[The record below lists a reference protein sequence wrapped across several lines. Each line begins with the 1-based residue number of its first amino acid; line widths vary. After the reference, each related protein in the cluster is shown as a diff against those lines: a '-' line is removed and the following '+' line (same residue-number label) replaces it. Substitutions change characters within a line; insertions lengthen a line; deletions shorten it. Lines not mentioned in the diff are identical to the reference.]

1 MQSFGHWRVSRLM
14 RATVVILQTCFLVAC
29 STAIQK
35 KLGAVDAPDATTST
49 VRNADFSA
57 RNPTS
62 AADQLPD
69 RQAQDPSRPLLFP
82 GAEPDSPPQR
92 SRDPDYGVRT
102 ASLEPLTVRGDDVEL
117 NFEGADIASAAKSV
131 LGDVLHLN
139 FAVDPKVQGTVTLAS
154 VGPIARKDLLPTF
167 ESVLRMQNAAIVRDG
182 KFIKIVPLPEAPGH
196 GAVSVGAGEPGFG
209 VSVVPLK
216 YISATT
222 VAKTAE
228 NMLARQGAIHV
239 DPARNLLLI
248 QGTTSEREAALDLVS
263 TFDVE
268 WLRNQSVG
276 VYPLKST
283 SPETMIGELQRVFD
297 NREGGA
303 GHDVVSFQPIS
314 RMNAVMVVAK
324 NPSLLRQ
331 TTEWVERL
339 DRSDNT
345 GTTLRSYRLKY
356 GNATQIAKILTNIFG
371 SNHSGGTSDTPGSQI
386 APGTNPAQS
395 RLDSLKSSA
404 QGVNAGGVTNGTT
417 AGGTTSQPSGGS
429 FGTGSSAGA
438 PISASFQSFSSRK
451 NDAGTP
457 GGGDAFGGGGD
468 ASASKGM
475 FQNVRITADTVN
487 NAIVVYANQ
496 EDHRIIERAVNDFD
510 RPRLQVAIEATVAE
524 VTLTK
529 DLTYG
534 VQYFLAGNQSGG
546 GIGAGFLGAA
556 AQTAAQALAP
566 QVAPGVNL
574 LLGPQNSPRL
584 ILNALNQ
591 ITSVKVL
598 SSPSIVALDN
608 EPALLEVGNEI
619 PISTGSATILSNSN
633 TPVVN
638 TIQMQNTG
646 VILKVLP
653 HVNGNGTIELEVDQ
667 EISAVV
673 NPQQQTLT
681 PTISDRHVHS
691 TVAVASGQTVLLGG
705 LISDNDQRTKNGI
718 PVLGDIQFLGD
729 LLGNINN
736 SSTRTEIII
745 FIRPRVI
752 RHSVDARAVTEE
764 FRDKLSTMKNGA
776 NSVVSG
782 ADVKR

>member
-1 MQSFGHWRVSRLM
+1 MQSLGRWRVSRLM
-14 RATVVILQTCFLVAC
+14 RATAVILQTCVLVAC
-29 STAIQK
+29 STSLQK
-35 KLGAVDAPDATTST
+35 KFGAYDNTPDATGTA

-57 RNPTS
+57 RF
-62 AADQLPD
+62 AAVTEPPD
-69 RQAQDPSRPLLFP
+69 RQAPEASKPLLFP
-82 GAEPDSPPQR
+82 GAEPESPPSR
-92 SRDPDYGVRT
+92 SRDSNSGVRT
-102 ASLEPLTVRGDDVEL
+102 ASLEPIAIIGDDVEI
-117 NFEGADIASAAKSV
+117 NFESADISSAAKAV

-167 ESVLRMQNAAIVRDG
+167 ESVLRMQNAAIVHDG
-182 KFIKIVPLPEAPGH
+182 KFMKIVPIPEAPGH
-196 GAVSVGAGEPGFG
+196 GSVSVGAGEPGFG

-228 NMLARQGAIHV
+228 NMLARQGAIHA

-248 QGTTSEREAALDLVS
+248 QGTTAEREAALDLVS

-303 GHDVVSFQPIS
+303 GHDVVSFQPIT

-331 TTEWVERL
+331 TTEWVGRL
-339 DRSDNT
+339 DRSDNS

-356 GNATQIAKILTNIFG
+356 GNATQIAKILGNIFG
-371 SNHSGGTSDTPGSQI
+371 PNRAGTTSDTPANQI
-386 APGTNPAQS
+386 APGTTTAQS
-395 RLDSLKSSA
+395 RLDSLKSGTQASTSA
-404 QGVNAGGVTNGTT
+404 STSGTT
-417 AGGTTSQPSGGS
+417 TGSTTSQPSGGS

-438 PISASFQSFSSRK
+438 PISASFDSFSNRK
-451 NDAGTP
+451 NDADAP
-457 GGGDAFGGGGD
+457 GGGDAFGGAGGT
-468 ASASKGM
+468 SSSRGM
-475 FQNVRITADTVN
+475 FQNVRITPDTVN

-529 DLTYG
+529 ELTYG
-534 VQYFLAGNQSGG
+534 VQYFLAGNQGSGG
-546 GIGAGFLGAA
+546 FFAAA

-566 QVAPGVNL
+566 QVAPGFNL
-574 LLGPQNSPRL
+574 LLGSQTSPRV
-584 ILNALNQ
+584 ILNALNTV
-591 ITSVKVL
+591 TSVKVL

-608 EPALLEVGNEI
+608 QPALLQVGNEI
-619 PISTGSATILSNSN
+619 PITTGSATILSNSN

-638 TIQMQNTG
+638 TIEMRNTG

-653 HVNGNGTIELEVDQ
+653 HVNANGTIELEVDQ

-681 PTISDRHVHS
+681 PTISERRVHS
-691 TVAVASGQTVLLGG
+691 TVSVTSGQTVLLGG
-705 LISDNDQRTKNGI
+705 LISDNDQKTKNGL
-718 PVLGDIQFLGD
+718 PVVGDIKFLGD
-729 LLGNINN
+729 LLGNTNN
-736 SSTRTEIII
+736 TNTRSEIII
-745 FIRPRVI
+745 FIRPRLI
-752 RHSVDARAVTEE
+752 RHSVEARAVTEE
-764 FRDKLSTMKNGA
+764 FRDKLTTMKNGA

>member
-1 MQSFGHWRVSRLM
+1 M
-14 RATVVILQTCFLVAC
+14 
-29 STAIQK
+29 
-35 KLGAVDAPDATTST
+35 
-49 VRNADFSA
+49 
-57 RNPTS
+57 
-62 AADQLPD
+62 
-69 RQAQDPSRPLLFP
+69 
-82 GAEPDSPPQR
+82 
-92 SRDPDYGVRT
+92 
-102 ASLEPLTVRGDDVEL
+102 
-117 NFEGADIASAAKSV
+117 
-131 LGDVLHLN
+131 
-139 FAVDPKVQGTVTLAS
+139 
-154 VGPIARKDLLPTF
+154 
-167 ESVLRMQNAAIVRDG
+167 
-182 KFIKIVPLPEAPGH
+182 
-196 GAVSVGAGEPGFG
+196 
-209 VSVVPLK
+209 
-216 YISATT
+216 
-222 VAKTAE
+222 
-228 NMLARQGAIHV
+228 
-239 DPARNLLLI
+239 
-248 QGTTSEREAALDLVS
+248 
-263 TFDVE
+263 
-268 WLRNQSVG
+268 
-276 VYPLKST
+276 
-283 SPETMIGELQRVFD
+283 
-297 NREGGA
+297 
-303 GHDVVSFQPIS
+303 
-314 RMNAVMVVAK
+314 
-324 NPSLLRQ
+324 
-331 TTEWVERL
+331 
-339 DRSDNT
+339 
-345 GTTLRSYRLKY
+345 
-356 GNATQIAKILTNIFG
+356 
-371 SNHSGGTSDTPGSQI
+371 TSDTPGSQI

-404 QGVNAGGVTNGTT
+404 QGVNAGGTTNGTT

-429 FGTGSSAGA
+429 FGTGSSGGA
-438 PISASFQSFSSRK
+438 PISASFQSFSNRK
-451 NDAGTP
+451 NDPGTP
-457 GGGDAFGGGGD
+457 GGGDAFGGGFGGGGD

-653 HVNGNGTIELEVDQ
+653 HVNGNGTVELEVDQ

-764 FRDKLSTMKNGA
+764 FRDKLSTMKNGS

>member
-1 MQSFGHWRVSRLM
+1 MHKLGPWRVSRLM
-14 RATVVILQTCFLVAC
+14 RVTVVILQTCFLAGC
-29 STAIQK
+29 STALQRK
-35 KLGAVDAPDATTST
+35 MGAADNAPDATTT
-49 VRNADFSA
+49 AVRNADFSA
-57 RNPTS
+57 RSPT
-62 AADQLPD
+62 AADLVPD
-69 RQAQDPSRPLLFP
+69 RQAPDSSRPLLFP
-82 GAEPDSPPQR
+82 GSEPESPPPR
-92 SRDPDYGVRT
+92 SRDSDYGVRT
-102 ASLEPLTVRGDDVEL
+102 ASLDPVTIRGDDVEL
-117 NFEGADIASAAKSV
+117 NFESADIASAAKAV

-154 VGPIARKDLLPTF
+154 VGPIQRKDLLPTF
-167 ESVLRMQNAAIVRDG
+167 ESVLRMQNAAIVHDG
-182 KFIKIVPLPEAPGH
+182 KFVKIVPLPEAPGH
-196 GAVSVGAGEPGFG
+196 GSVSVGAGEPGFG
-209 VSVVPLK
+209 ISVVPLK

-228 NMLARQGAIHV
+228 NMVARQGAIRV

-276 VYPLKST
+276 VYPLRST

-303 GHDVVSFQPIS
+303 GHDVISFQPIS

-324 NPSLLRQ
+324 NPGLLRQ
-331 TTEWVERL
+331 TSQWVERL
-339 DRSDNT
+339 DRSDNS

-356 GNATQIAKILTNIFG
+356 GNATQIAKILINIFG
-371 SNHSGGTSDTPGSQI
+371 SGRSGTTGDTPGSQI
-386 APGTNPAQS
+386 APGTPTSQS

-404 QGVNAGGVTNGTT
+404 QGANAGGVTNGTT
-417 AGGTTSQPSGGS
+417 TGNTTGQPSNGS
-429 FGTGSSAGA
+429 FGSGSSAGA

-451 NDAGTP
+451 NETDAP
-457 GGGDAFGGGGD
+457 GGGTDPFGGGGD
-468 ASASKGM
+468 ASSSKGM

-529 DLTYG
+529 ELTYG
-534 VQYFLAGNQSGG
+534 VQYFLAGNRNSGG
-546 GIGAGFLGAA
+546 FVAAA

-566 QVAPGVNL
+566 QVAPGFNL
-574 LLGPQNSPRL
+574 LLGSQTSPKV
-584 ILNALNQ
+584 ILNALNM

-691 TVAVASGQTVLLGG
+691 TVAVTSGQTVLLGG
-705 LISDNDQRTKNGI
+705 LISDNDQKTKNGLPI
-718 PVLGDIQFLGD
+718 VGDIKFLGD
-729 LLGNINN
+729 LLGNIDNTN
-736 SSTRTEIII
+736 TRTEIII

-752 RHSVDARAVTEE
+752 RHSIDARSVTEE
-764 FRDKLSTMKNGA
+764 FRDKLTTMKNSG